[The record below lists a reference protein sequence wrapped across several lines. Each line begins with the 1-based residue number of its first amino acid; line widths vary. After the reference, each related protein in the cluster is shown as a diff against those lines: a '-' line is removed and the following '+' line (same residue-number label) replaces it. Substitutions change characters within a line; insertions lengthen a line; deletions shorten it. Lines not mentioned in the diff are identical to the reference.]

1 MQTLQQNIEIIQ
13 RDVENACQISQR
25 NIDSV
30 TIIGV
35 TKSVD
40 KETTKQ
46 MVDLGINHLAEN
58 RMETFLEKKEYLKN
72 YSEIKWH
79 FIGNLQ
85 KRKVKSVINEID
97 YFHALDKES
106 LAEEI
111 QKRADKLVNCFV
123 QVNVSGEDTKQ
134 GVSPENLDSF
144 IDTLEKFDK
153 IKIVGLMTMAPID
166 ATTKD
171 LHSIFGDLKLL
182 QEKISKKRLYHA
194 PCAELS
200 MGMSQDFVT
209 AIECGATFVRIGSK
223 FFES

>member
-58 RMETFLEKKEYLKN
+58 RMETFLEKKEYLKD

-134 GVSPENLDSF
+134 GVSVD
-144 IDTLEKFDK
+144 
-153 IKIVGLMTMAPID
+153 
-166 ATTKD
+166 
-171 LHSIFGDLKLL
+171 H
-182 QEKISKKRLYHA
+182 
-194 PCAELS
+194 
-200 MGMSQDFVT
+200 
-209 AIECGATFVRIGSK
+209 
-223 FFES
+223 